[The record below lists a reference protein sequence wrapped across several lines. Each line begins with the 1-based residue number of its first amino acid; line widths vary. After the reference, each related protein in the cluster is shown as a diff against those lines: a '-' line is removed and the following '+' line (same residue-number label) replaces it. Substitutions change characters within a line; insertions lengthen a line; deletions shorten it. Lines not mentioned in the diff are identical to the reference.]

1 MSFFYKLL
9 EIPVFYS
16 LSQMLLL
23 PGSRLLTKNQYSRI
37 FRGSRGIVLDV
48 GCGPALT
55 TPSPNGIIVGVDINI
70 QYLKKFIGIGID
82 ANLQFIPNKSE
93 KEIRLGIVSSADS
106 LPFHDS
112 VFDES
117 RSLGLLHHIC
127 TESAI
132 NVVKEMIRCT
142 RPGGHII
149 ILDNVWPR
157 RAFCRPLA
165 WLIRRFDRG
174 KYVRTEGNL
183 FDLVNQAC
191 QGKWEKQRFLYSFT
205 GLEIISLR
213 IQKPTDKIM
222 N

>member
-16 LSQMLLL
+16 LSQLLL
-23 PGSRLLTKNQYSRI
+23 NLGSRLLTRKQYSKI
-37 FRGSRGIVLDV
+37 FEGSSGTVLDV

-55 TPSPNGIIVGVDINI
+55 TPQPNGIIAGVDINSR
-70 QYLKKFIGIGID
+70 YVKKFIDID
-82 ANLQFIPNKSE
+82 TNLQFIPNKSG
-93 KEIRLGIVSSADS
+93 KNIRFGVIASADF
-106 LPFHDS
+106 LPFPDS
-112 VFDES
+112 VFDEC
-117 RSLGLLHHIC
+117 RSLGLLHHLC
-127 TESAI
+127 TESTI
-132 NVVKEMIRCT
+132 NVVKEIIRCT

-174 KYVRTEGNL
+174 KCVRTEDNL
-183 FDLVNQAC
+183 FDLVNRAY